1 MKPAPFDYI
10 AATSVDMA
18 AAALADGGD
27 DAKIIAGGQSLVPLL
42 NFRLLRPSI
51 LIDINR
57 IESLAFI
64 SETATGIR
72 VGALTRHYQL
82 ETSPVIARHLPVLSC
97 AMTHVAHLAIRNRGT
112 IGGSLAHGDPAAE
125 LPMMALL
132 LDAEL
137 HIGSVAAARITAA
150 RDFFLDALTVD
161 LNAGEIV
168 TEIALPKL
176 PPQTGWGFAEVSR
189 RRGDFALAAAAATL
203 AVAAGAIVE
212 ARIALSGIGRT
223 AVRAATAE
231 SLLVGHSLEPP
242 LVSHAIKAVRAAIEP
257 DTDLHASADY
267 RRHLAG
273 VLTGR
278 ALAAAWR
285 RANESAA

>member
-64 SETATGIR
+64 SETATDIR

-223 AVRAATAE
+223 AVRATTAE
-231 SLLVGHSLEPP
+231 SLLVGHALEPP
-242 LVSHAIKAVRAAIEP
+242 LVSQAIEAVRAAIEP

>member
-57 IESLAFI
+57 IEGLAFI
-64 SETATGIR
+64 SETATDIR

-82 ETSPVIARHLPVLSC
+82 ETSPLIARHLPVLSC

-137 HIGSVAAARITAA
+137 HIASVAGARTTPA
-150 RDFFLDALTVD
+150 RDFFLNALTVD
-161 LNAGEIV
+161 LAAGEIV
-168 TEIALPKL
+168 TEIVLPKL
-176 PPQTGWGFAEVSR
+176 PPRTGWGFAEVSR

-203 AVAAGAIVE
+203 SIAADAIIEV
-212 ARIALSGIGRT
+212 RIALTGVGRT
-223 AVRAATAE
+223 ALRVTAAE
-231 SLLVGHSLEPP
+231 NLLVGQTLTAN
-242 LVSHAIKAVRAAIEP
+242 VSNEVVEAVRAAIEP

-273 VLTGR
+273 VLTRR

-285 RANESAA
+285 RARE